1 MSKRGTVYSAGLRAR
16 PLSQKAAIVAAVRS
30 SVWPI
35 VESGA
40 VRVIVQAE
48 LPMAAAAD
56 AHRMMEAG
64 DHVGKILLTLPETM
78 TA

>member
-1 MSKRGTVYSAGLRAR
+1 MAD
-16 PLSQKAAIVAAVRS
+16 AA
-30 SVWPI
+30 
-35 VESGA
+35 
-40 VRVIVQAE
+40 Q
-48 LPMAAAAD
+48 